1 MLQLTADLKQE
12 GIQWQEHRYL
22 AGDIMPE
29 HVHVNWQVIIVLTG
43 ELTFTDGSVLADG
56 QSVRIPAGQSHG
68 YTATKPTHS
77 WSLWGANPNP

>member
-1 MLQLTADLKQE
+1 VLQLTANLTQE

-29 HVHVNWQVIIVLTG
+29 HTHSNWQFIVVLSG
-43 ELTFTDGSVLADG
+43 KIAFTDGTVLATG

-68 YTATKPTHS
+68 YTATEPTHS
-77 WSLWGANPNP
+77 WSLWGVNPNA